1 MSESDEN
8 RGLDDSLPDSSLGG
22 APDAR
27 VVSMRVSAPAFSPLT
42 GQDEICIRCGMVANV
57 DPWFHAQ
64 RYDHQPAVIRD
75 GVAYEHDGG
84 GAFTVRVVR

>member
-1 MSESDEN
+1 MSEPDEN
-8 RGLDDSLPDSSLGG
+8 RGLDDGLPGV

-27 VVSMRVSAPAFSPLT
+27 IVSMRVSAPAFGPLT
-42 GQDEICIRCGMVANV
+42 GQDEICVRCGMVANV

-64 RYDHQPAVIRD
+64 RYGHQPAVVRD

-84 GAFTVRVVR
+84 GAFTVKVVR